1 MSEHPVTSILKRAVQ
16 AEEDSYNL
24 YMAAAAA
31 ARSPHSRNLLR
42 DLAQDEA
49 GHKARLEEMLAGNP
63 ATIVEA
69 GRESQI
75 ADLKIGD
82 FLVAQ
87 PLQPEADFQDILI
100 VASKREAASR
110 DFYTAMADLACS
122 VELRKLFQY
131 LAEEELGHKNR
142 VESIYEQTVYKH
154 F

>member
-1 MSEHPVTSILKRAVQ
+1 MTEHPVTSVLKRAIQ

-24 YMAAAAA
+24 YMAAATA
-31 ARSPHSRNLLR
+31 ARSPHSRDLLR

-49 GHKARLEEMLAGNP
+49 GHKKRIEEMLAGDP
-63 ATIVEA
+63 AAIVEA

-75 ADLKIGD
+75 VDLKIGD

-87 PLQPEADFQDILI
+87 PLSPDADFQDILI
-100 VASKREAASR
+100 VASKREAASH
-110 DFYTAMADLACS
+110 DFYAAMAGLACNI
-122 VELRKLFQY
+122 EQRKLFQY

-142 VESIYEQTVYKH
+142 VEAIYEQTVYKH